1 MISFEKSD
9 FGGIMRNR
17 FDDNFESQYGENE
30 GLLSKK
36 IEGKLVDRMD
46 AHFKK
51 AKQISELCE
60 FGFEK
65 TTEILNCCSDIEYL
79 YPMFFAGD
87 KIKMQELKRI
97 KQLEENVGDIK
108 RDFLWSKNNV
118 MKIYLMKN
126 KNFNDALKFW
136 KENGEDAVFSNI
148 NDYKITSLGRRR
160 ETYLTASEMVTTLDN
175 HITEEDDYLRV
186 VKDGL
191 AFLGKTQK
199 KMNNTY
205 TKLTK
210 FIDKN
215 NIEL

>member
-46 AHFKK
+46 TYFKK

-60 FGFEK
+60 FGLEK
-65 TTEILNCCSDIEYL
+65 ATEILNCCSDTEYL

-87 KIKMQELKRI
+87 KIKMQELKKI